1 MKTQKWEELD
11 VRLSNPVLKT
21 LKQLRF
27 LDMTPVQAACIPL
40 LLNGKD
46 VAAEAVTGSGKT
58 LAFLVPLLEIL
69 QKRPEKWKTMEI
81 GAIIISPTRELA
93 TQISEILGKFL
104 EKIPSLK
111 QVLLV
116 GGVTLKEDAEN
127 LNRGVNIIVATPG
140 RLEDILS
147 NCNSINLSLC
157 IKSLEFLVLDEA
169 DRLLDL
175 GFSATL
181 DSIFS
186 YLPRLRRTGLFSATQ
201 TKELQQLI
209 RAGLRNPA
217 FIIVKEK
224 SNVSTPVNL
233 NNSYT
238 IVQSEHK
245 LSVMIDF
252 IRSIGFKTKYM
263 IFLSTC
269 ACVDYFSRVIQVLL
283 PSINVLAL
291 HGKMKSKR
299 YKVFDQFRHAENGI
313 LICTDVMARGIDIS
327 EINWV
332 LQYDPPSTASSFVH
346 RCGRTARIGNE
357 GNALLF
363 LLETEDAYV
372 DFVKRN
378 QKVELQQITTK
389 PNKNTIE
396 ECLQC
401 MRHLQQKDRL
411 MFDKANRAFVSYV
424 QSYSKHE
431 CNLILRLKDI
441 DMGKLAMGF
450 GLLRM
455 PKMPELKGKDV
466 TFFIGPEID
475 INAIPYAN
483 KQRELHRIEKLTEYK
498 NTGVWSTNRRKQKQ
512 TESWSESKKRKLE
525 KQEKRSKRKE
535 RKKLKQELSTTSNKK
550 KRKQIKE
557 EDLKELAKDIA
568 LIKKFKKKKISQEEF
583 DAAFGV

>member
-1 MKTQKWEELD
+1 
-11 VRLSNPVLKT
+11 
-21 LKQLRF
+21 
-27 LDMTPVQAACIPL
+27 MTPVQAACIPL

-69 QKRPEKWKTMEI
+69 QKRPEKWKTMEV

-93 TQISEILGKFL
+93 TQISEILEKFL
-104 EKIPSLK
+104 ERIPSLK

-116 GGVTLKEDAEN
+116 EGVTLKEDAEN
-127 LNRGVNIIVATPG
+127 LKKGVNIIVATPG
-140 RLEDILS
+140 RLQDILS
-147 NCNSINLSLC
+147 NYSSINLSLC

-181 DSIFS
+181 DSILN

-217 FIIVKEK
+217 LIVVKEK

-238 IVQSEHK
+238 IVQPEHK

-269 ACVDYFSRVIQVLL
+269 VCVDYFSQVIQVLL

-332 LQYDPPSTASSFVH
+332 LQYDPPSIASSFVH
-346 RCGRTARIGNE
+346 R
-357 GNALLF
+357 
-363 LLETEDAYV
+363 
-372 DFVKRN
+372 
-378 QKVELQQITTK
+378 
-389 PNKNTIE
+389 
-396 ECLQC
+396 
-401 MRHLQQKDRL
+401 
-411 MFDKANRAFVSYV
+411 
-424 QSYSKHE
+424 
-431 CNLILRLKDI
+431 
-441 DMGKLAMGF
+441 
-450 GLLRM
+450 
-455 PKMPELKGKDV
+455 
-466 TFFIGPEID
+466 
-475 INAIPYAN
+475 
-483 KQRELHRIEKLTEYK
+483 
-498 NTGVWSTNRRKQKQ
+498 
-512 TESWSESKKRKLE
+512 
-525 KQEKRSKRKE
+525 
-535 RKKLKQELSTTSNKK
+535 
-550 KRKQIKE
+550 
-557 EDLKELAKDIA
+557 
-568 LIKKFKKKKISQEEF
+568 
-583 DAAFGV
+583 

>member
-1 MKTQKWEELD
+1 
-11 VRLSNPVLKT
+11 
-21 LKQLRF
+21 
-27 LDMTPVQAACIPL
+27 MTPVQAACIPL

-93 TQISEILGKFL
+93 TQISEILEKFL
-104 EKIPSLK
+104 KNIPLLK

-127 LNRGVNIIVATPG
+127 LKKGVNIIVATPG
-140 RLEDILS
+140 RLQDILS
-147 NCNSINLSLC
+147 NYNSINLSLC

-181 DSIFS
+181 DSILS

-217 FIIVKEK
+217 LIVVKEK

-238 IVQSEHK
+238 IVQPEYK

-269 ACVDYFSRVIQVLL
+269 ACVDYFSRVIQALL

-346 RCGRTARIGNE
+346 R
-357 GNALLF
+357 
-363 LLETEDAYV
+363 
-372 DFVKRN
+372 
-378 QKVELQQITTK
+378 
-389 PNKNTIE
+389 
-396 ECLQC
+396 
-401 MRHLQQKDRL
+401 
-411 MFDKANRAFVSYV
+411 
-424 QSYSKHE
+424 
-431 CNLILRLKDI
+431 
-441 DMGKLAMGF
+441 
-450 GLLRM
+450 
-455 PKMPELKGKDV
+455 
-466 TFFIGPEID
+466 
-475 INAIPYAN
+475 
-483 KQRELHRIEKLTEYK
+483 
-498 NTGVWSTNRRKQKQ
+498 
-512 TESWSESKKRKLE
+512 
-525 KQEKRSKRKE
+525 
-535 RKKLKQELSTTSNKK
+535 
-550 KRKQIKE
+550 
-557 EDLKELAKDIA
+557 
-568 LIKKFKKKKISQEEF
+568 
-583 DAAFGV
+583 

>member
-1 MKTQKWEELD
+1 M
-11 VRLSNPVLKT
+11 
-21 LKQLRF
+21 
-27 LDMTPVQAACIPL
+27 
-40 LLNGKD
+40 
-46 VAAEAVTGSGKT
+46 
-58 LAFLVPLLEIL
+58 
-69 QKRPEKWKTMEI
+69 
-81 GAIIISPTRELA
+81 
-93 TQISEILGKFL
+93 
-104 EKIPSLK
+104 
-111 QVLLV
+111 
-116 GGVTLKEDAEN
+116 
-127 LNRGVNIIVATPG
+127 
-140 RLEDILS
+140 
-147 NCNSINLSLC
+147 
-157 IKSLEFLVLDEA
+157 
-169 DRLLDL
+169 
-175 GFSATL
+175 
-181 DSIFS
+181 
-186 YLPRLRRTGLFSATQ
+186 
-201 TKELQQLI
+201 
-209 RAGLRNPA
+209 
-217 FIIVKEK
+217 
-224 SNVSTPVNL
+224 
-233 NNSYT
+233 
-238 IVQSEHK
+238 
-245 LSVMIDF
+245 
-252 IRSIGFKTKYM
+252 
-263 IFLSTC
+263 
-269 ACVDYFSRVIQVLL
+269 
-283 PSINVLAL
+283 
-291 HGKMKSKR
+291 
-299 YKVFDQFRHAENGI
+299 
-313 LICTDVMARGIDIS
+313 
-327 EINWV
+327 
-332 LQYDPPSTASSFVH
+332 
-346 RCGRTARIGNE
+346 
-357 GNALLF
+357 LF

-498 NTGVWSTNRRKQKQ
+498 NTGVWSTNHRRKQKQ

-568 LIKKFKKKKISQEEF
+568 LIKKFKKKK
-583 DAAFGV
+583 VMR